1 MRRAPTTFALV
12 LGLVALALLLALGLS
27 NVLSGRLVHNIT
39 VKTNGHLATA
49 TALAVATLAEGDDAR
64 TRKTFVALRGI
75 GVEMQPGP
83 PPQADPDVPPAMR
96 DIGQEI
102 GRLLGD
108 PSRVVLTGTPDRQIW
123 IRSVHDPRRWVVI
136 HALNYRQE
144 VIDSRALLTVIAG
157 LIALVIA
164 ACMAHLLT
172 RPLAKLAAHAPALL
186 AGDSAA
192 ARLRG
197 TPREVRRLAQAIA
210 DAGERLREAAGE
222 RELMLAGVS
231 HDLRTPLARLRVAL
245 ELGDADD
252 PQRREAMIAD
262 LQQLDDALE
271 QCLVFVREG
280 RNETLREIDLAALIG
295 QLLALRG
302 QPDEWRYDGP
312 DVLMTMAR
320 PSLLRRAIGN
330 LMDNAERYGAAPFT
344 VELERLL
351 DGIRIQVAD
360 HGPGVPESLLPK
372 LGKPFVRGDISR
384 GGRGSGLGLSIAM
397 RAAALHG
404 GRMELRNGKEGGFIA
419 VLSISPLSGGG
430 VTDT

>member
-1 MRRAPTTFALV
+1 VKRAPTTFALM
-12 LGLVALALLLALGLS
+12 LGLVALALLLALSLS
-27 NVLSGRLVHNIT
+27 TVLSGRLMRDIT
-39 VKTNGHLATA
+39 VKTSGHLAAA

-64 TRKTFVALRGI
+64 TRKTFAALRGI

-83 PPQADPDVPPAMR
+83 PPEADPDMPPAMR
-96 DIGQEI
+96 DIGREI

-123 IRSVHDPRRWVVI
+123 IRSVHNPQRWVVI
-136 HALNYRQE
+136 HALNYRQQ
-144 VIDSRALLTVIAG
+144 VIDSRVLLALIAG

-164 ACMAHLLT
+164 AWMAHLLT

-186 AGDSAA
+186 AGDSTA

-197 TPREVRRLAQAIA
+197 TPREVRRLAQSIA
-210 DAGERLREAAGE
+210 DAGERLREAASE

-245 ELGDADD
+245 ELGDAGH

-271 QCLVFVREG
+271 QCLAFVREG
-280 RNETLREIDLAALIG
+280 RNETLCEIDLAALIG

-302 QPDEWRYDGP
+302 QPDDWRYDGP
-312 DVLMTMAR
+312 DSLMAMAR

-330 LMDNAERYGAAPFT
+330 LMDNAERYGDAPFA

-351 DGIRIQVAD
+351 DGIRVQIAD
-360 HGPGVPESLLPK
+360 HGPGVPETLLPK

-384 GGRGSGLGLSIAM
+384 GGRGSGLGLSIAI

-404 GRMELRNGKEGGFIA
+404 GRLELRNGREGGFIA
-419 VLSISPLSGGG
+419 VLSISPLPGGSAA
-430 VTDT
+430 DA